1 MRVAALFSGGKDSAY
16 AAMRAVDA
24 GHTLACL
31 VTVEPP
37 SPASELLH
45 YPCAGATALQA
56 ESMGV
61 PHVLRRAGTDGTAG
75 QRDAVASALS
85 EAARAHGAAGA
96 IHGGLRSGYQRREF
110 GRACGAAGLE
120 PIAPVWA
127 AGGSGGGGG
136 GPAAQVSYLRR
147 LLVAGV
153 GFVVTAVSAG
163 GLGAEWL
170 GRAVDGDAVDELA
183 ALSRRHGIGADF
195 EGGEAE
201 TLATDCPLFSRPLE
215 IVRCGVRWDG
225 CRGEL
230 DIIEARLGLRHA
242 RRSAHQPALGH
253 KEDRQLVGRRQGAR
267 GGARP

>member
-16 AAMRAVDA
+16 AATRAAGA
-24 GHTLACL
+24 GHAIACI

-61 PHVLRRAGTDGTAG
+61 PHVRRRAGTDGAAG
-75 QRDAVASALS
+75 QEDAVSGALA
-85 EAARAHGAAGA
+85 EAAREHGAEGA
-96 IHGGLRSGYQRREF
+96 VHGGLRSEYQRRAF
-110 GRACGAAGLE
+110 GRACGAAGIE
-120 PIAPVWA
+120 PLAPVWA
-127 AGGSGGGGG
+127 GGAGGRL
-136 GPAAQVSYLRR
+136 PAQLSYVRG
-147 LLVAGV
+147 LLAAGV

-163 GLGAEWL
+163 GLGPEWL
-170 GRAVDGDAVDELA
+170 GRAVDADAVDELA
-183 ALSRRHGIGADF
+183 SLSRRHGIGADF

-201 TLATDCPLFSRPLE
+201 TLATDCPLFSRPIE
-215 IVRCGVRWDG
+215 IVRSGARWDG

-230 DIIEARLGLRHA
+230 DIIEARLGPRRA
-242 RRSAHQPALGH
+242 RRAAHQPAIGD

-267 GGARP
+267 RGARP

>member
-24 GHTLACL
+24 GHALACL

-45 YPCAGATALQA
+45 YPCARATALQA

-85 EAARAHGAAGA
+85 EAARMHGAAGA
-96 IHGGLRSGYQRREF
+96 VHGGLRSGYQRREF
-110 GRACGAAGLE
+110 GRACAAAGLE

-127 AGGSGGGGG
+127 GRGGARL
-136 GPAAQVSYLRR
+136 PAQVSYVRR
-147 LLVAGV
+147 LLAVGV
-153 GFVVTAVSAG
+153 RFVVTAVSAG
-163 GLGAEWL
+163 GLGADWL

-183 ALSRRHGIGADF
+183 ALSRRHGLGADF

-215 IVRCGVRWDG
+215 IVRSGARWDG

-230 DIIEARLGLRHA
+230 DIIEARLGPRHA

-253 KEDRQLVGRRQGAR
+253 KEDRQLVWRRQGSC
-267 GGARP
+267 GGARA